1 MDINAISRSLE
12 APHAPTPSIP
22 LDKAAENRDV
32 VQAVKAV
39 NGTGM
44 FGQDSELMF
53 QRDPLTQRMVLQL
66 IDRKT
71 GEVLSQIPR
80 ECLLR
85 LAADLKPSNGKGPN
99 SR

>member
-12 APHAPTPSIP
+12 APHAPAPAIP
-22 LDKAAENRDV
+22 ADKAAENRDV

-44 FGQDSELMF
+44 FGQDSEFIF

-71 GEVLSQIPR
+71 REVLSQIPK
-80 ECLLR
+80 EYVLR
-85 LAADLKPSNGKGPN
+85 LAAGLKPPAG
-99 SR
+99 

>member
-1 MDINAISRSLE
+1 MDINAIGRSLE
-12 APHAPTPSIP
+12 APHTPTPAIP
-22 LDKAAENRDV
+22 MDKAAENRDV

-39 NGTGM
+39 NGTEM

-71 GEVLSQIPR
+71 KEVLSQIPK
-80 ECLLR
+80 EYVLR
-85 LAADLKPSNGKGPN
+85 LAAGLKPPNG
-99 SR
+99 